1 MSKKKATMTLKD
13 FHGGS
18 IPSDLPLPSAPG
30 VTVRPVDRGGFDRQ
44 GSWGNSMGR
53 SDHRLRPASAGS
65 SRNLDEKTPFLSH
78 SSHIGRNFDEDER
91 KPLDGASGPRRTV
104 GDDSFRA
111 QTSRVGEPKTDNL
124 PGARVGNRAASSPAY
139 QISSGLPGSS
149 YAGRVGEVHN
159 ARLNSQTFSG
169 SRSYGSNYP
178 ISAGNAGQAV
188 SGSYPNAWGL
198 GKETTIKKEP
208 APAAWSAPDA
218 ASKLAHASA
227 LEKVSSGRWSSK
239 QHGHPVKDAEVLG
252 HTESEAEFEH
262 NANNIYSKKTY
273 NRLDVAGD
281 SKNYDIA
288 LVMHTERS
296 LAIDDGIHG
305 GGKEMP
311 TYDRARSTIRVESYE
326 RNTSVA
332 ANGFQSLHPSGKSGG
347 TQLQSTLPSE
357 SSERPKLKLL
367 PRSKPLENLELP
379 VDYKQGYEQTSSR
392 PQMED
397 IVVYGPKSP
406 IQSSVA
412 GSPVGDRTPERPK
425 LNLKPRSQ
433 PLEQHEGNGEA
444 KSKGMTLRLMNCMLL
459 NVLRCTFDAGCLVIP
474 FSGSLKMVVIWK
486 RGTVFGGARP
496 REVMVLYDSSP
507 IRFTAS
513 CPALAINCSAVDGL
527 GSVPS
532 SNQLVLKER
541 GVEDDVSNYESQPP
555 VRVKEASPKADT
567 FLHVTPAS
575 YSEKAE
581 GIPTDQRI
589 GKYPD
594 RRDHQLNGERTDSQR
609 RSRQNEIRRNSKD
622 VEKHRNQQQKQ
633 PQERPLSPETWRK
646 PVEHAKPA
654 TPDAP
659 PLRYGK
665 AASAVELAQA
675 FSKSVSDP
683 TVADRLPGPRG
694 IPSRNQMPFSRLM
707 GPTPR
712 PQINGY

>member
-159 ARLNSQTFSG
+159 ASFW
-169 SRSYGSNYP
+169 
-178 ISAGNAGQAV
+178 I
-188 SGSYPNAWGL
+188 YPNAWGL

-227 LEKVSSGRWSSK
+227 LEKVSSGRWSSQK
-239 QHGHPVKDAEVLG
+239 PGNPVKDAEVLG

-288 LVMHTERS
+288 L
-296 LAIDDGIHG
+296 
-305 GGKEMP
+305 
-311 TYDRARSTIRVESYE
+311 
-326 RNTSVA
+326 
-332 ANGFQSLHPSGKSGG
+332 SLHPSGKSGG
-347 TQLQSTLPSE
+347 TQFQSTLPSE

-397 IVVYGPKSP
+397 IAVYGPKSP

-444 KSKGMTLRLMNCMLL
+444 K
-459 NVLRCTFDAGCLVIP
+459 
-474 FSGSLKMVVIWK
+474 

-496 REVMVLYDSSP
+496 REV
-507 IRFTAS
+507 
-513 CPALAINCSAVDGL
+513 
-527 GSVPS
+527 
-532 SNQLVLKER
+532 VLKER
-541 GVEDDVSNYESQPP
+541 GIEDDVSNYESQPP

-581 GIPTDQRI
+581 EKEPAKLKFGETIRTLRSTEISNRSSHKRGLCHQRL
-589 GKYPD
+589 GAN
-594 RRDHQLNGERTDSQR
+594 QSSM
-609 RSRQNEIRRNSKD
+609 RSR
-622 VEKHRNQQQKQ
+622 
-633 PQERPLSPETWRK
+633 
-646 PVEHAKPA
+646 
-654 TPDAP
+654 P
-659 PLRYGK
+659 PLMPRHCDTGK
-665 AASAVELAQA
+665 QLQQLSLPRPSQ
-675 FSKSVSDP
+675 KSVSDP

>member
-44 GSWGNSMGR
+44 G
-53 SDHRLRPASAGS
+53 H
-65 SRNLDEKTPFLSH
+65 
-78 SSHIGRNFDEDER
+78 
-91 KPLDGASGPRRTV
+91 GAIQWEV
-104 GDDSFRA
+104 GDDGFRA
-111 QTSRVGEPKTDNL
+111 QTSRVGEPKIDNL

-159 ARLNSQTFSG
+159 TRLNSQTFSG
-169 SRSYGSNYP
+169 SRSYGSNHP
-178 ISAGNAGQAV
+178 ISPGNAGQAV

-262 NANNIYSKKTY
+262 NANNMYSKKTY
-273 NRLDVAGD
+273 NRLDVVGD

-296 LAIDDGIHG
+296 LAIDDGTHG

-326 RNTSVA
+326 RNTSVP

-347 TQLQSTLPSE
+347 TQFQSTLPSE

-397 IVVYGPKSP
+397 SAVYGPKRP

-444 KSKGMTLRLMNCMLL
+444 K
-459 NVLRCTFDAGCLVIP
+459 
-474 FSGSLKMVVIWK
+474 

-496 REVMVLYDSSP
+496 REV
-507 IRFTAS
+507 
-513 CPALAINCSAVDGL
+513 
-527 GSVPS
+527 
-532 SNQLVLKER
+532 VLKER

-555 VRVKEASPKADT
+555 LRVKETSPKADT
-567 FLHVTPAS
+567 FVHVTPAS

-594 RRDHQLNGERTDSQR
+594 RRDHQLNGDRTDSQR
-609 RSRQNEIRRNSKD
+609 RSRQNEIRRNNKD
-622 VEKHRNQQQKQ
+622 IEKHRNQQQKQ
-633 PQERPLSPETWRK
+633 PQERPPSPETWRK

-683 TVADRLPGPRG
+683 TVADHLPGPRG
-694 IPSRNQMPFSRLM
+694 IPSRNQMPFFS
-707 GPTPR
+707 T
-712 PQINGY
+712 NGSHTKASD

>member
-91 KPLDGASGPRRTV
+91 KPLDGASG
-104 GDDSFRA
+104 
-111 QTSRVGEPKTDNL
+111 
-124 PGARVGNRAASSPAY
+124 
-139 QISSGLPGSS
+139 
-149 YAGRVGEVHN
+149 RVGEVHN

-239 QHGHPVKDAEVLG
+239 QPGNPVKDAEVLG

-296 LAIDDGIHG
+296 LAIDDGTHG

-311 TYDRARSTIRVESYE
+311 TYDKARSTIRVESYE
-326 RNTSVA
+326 RNTSVP

-347 TQLQSTLPSE
+347 TQFQSTLPSE
-357 SSERPKLKLL
+357 SSFVEVA
-367 PRSKPLENLELP
+367 SK
-379 VDYKQGYEQTSSR
+379 
-392 PQMED
+392 
-397 IVVYGPKSP
+397 
-406 IQSSVA
+406 IQ
-412 GSPVGDRTPERPK
+412 
-425 LNLKPRSQ
+425 
-433 PLEQHEGNGEA
+433 
-444 KSKGMTLRLMNCMLL
+444 TLRE
-459 NVLRCTFDAGCLVIP
+459 F
-474 FSGSLKMVVIWK
+474 
-486 RGTVFGGARP
+486 
-496 REVMVLYDSSP
+496 
-507 IRFTAS
+507 
-513 CPALAINCSAVDGL
+513 
-527 GSVPS
+527 
-532 SNQLVLKER
+532 
-541 GVEDDVSNYESQPP
+541 
-555 VRVKEASPKADT
+555 
-567 FLHVTPAS
+567 
-575 YSEKAE
+575 
-581 GIPTDQRI
+581 RI
-589 GKYPD
+589 TG
-594 RRDHQLNGERTDSQR
+594 
-609 RSRQNEIRRNSKD
+609 
-622 VEKHRNQQQKQ
+622 
-633 PQERPLSPETWRK
+633 
-646 PVEHAKPA
+646 
-654 TPDAP
+654 
-659 PLRYGK
+659 
-665 AASAVELAQA
+665 
-675 FSKSVSDP
+675 
-683 TVADRLPGPRG
+683 
-694 IPSRNQMPFSRLM
+694 
-707 GPTPR
+707 
-712 PQINGY
+712 

>member
-104 GDDSFRA
+104 GDDSCRA

-124 PGARVGNRAASSPAY
+124 PGARVGSRAASSPAY
-139 QISSGLPGSS
+139 QISSGLPGGS

-188 SGSYPNAWGL
+188 SGSYPNAWGI
-198 GKETTIKKEP
+198 GKETPIKKEP
-208 APAAWSAPDA
+208 VSAAWSAPDA

-239 QHGHPVKDAEVLG
+239 QHGHPLKDAEVFG
-252 HTESEAEFEH
+252 HTETEAEFEH
-262 NANNIYSKKTY
+262 NANNMFSKKTF

-296 LAIDDGIHG
+296 LAVDDGIHG

-311 TYDRARSTIRVESYE
+311 TCDRARPTIRVESYD
-326 RNTSVA
+326 RNTSIA

-347 TQLQSTLPSE
+347 TQFPSTLPSE

-397 IVVYGPKSP
+397 SVVYGPKSP

-412 GSPVGDRTPERPK
+412 GSPISDRTPERPK

-444 KSKGMTLRLMNCMLL
+444 K
-459 NVLRCTFDAGCLVIP
+459 
-474 FSGSLKMVVIWK
+474 

-496 REVMVLYDSSP
+496 REV
-507 IRFTAS
+507 
-513 CPALAINCSAVDGL
+513 
-527 GSVPS
+527 
-532 SNQLVLKER
+532 VLKER
-541 GVEDDVSNYESQPP
+541 GIEDDVSNYDSQPP
-555 VRVKEASPKADT
+555 LRVKEASPKADT
-567 FLHVTPAS
+567 FMHVTPAS

-609 RSRQNEIRRNSKD
+609 RSRQNEIRRNNKD
-622 VEKHRNQQQKQ
+622 IEKHRNQQQKQ
-633 PQERPLSPETWRK
+633 PQERPPSPETWRK
-646 PVEHAKPA
+646 PVEQAKPPS
-654 TPDAP
+654 PDAP

-683 TVADRLPGPRG
+683 TVSDRLPGPRG

>member
-1 MSKKKATMTLKD
+1 MCGNTD
-13 FHGGS
+13 R
-18 IPSDLPLPSAPG
+18 
-30 VTVRPVDRGGFDRQ
+30 TVRPVDRGGFDRQ

-149 YAGRVGEVHN
+149 YAGR
-159 ARLNSQTFSG
+159 
-169 SRSYGSNYP
+169 
-178 ISAGNAGQAV
+178 AV

-239 QHGHPVKDAEVLG
+239 QHGPVKDAEVLG

-347 TQLQSTLPSE
+347 TQFQSTLPSE

-379 VDYKQGYEQTSSR
+379 VDYKQ
-392 PQMED
+392 
-397 IVVYGPKSP
+397 
-406 IQSSVA
+406 
-412 GSPVGDRTPERPK
+412 
-425 LNLKPRSQ
+425 
-433 PLEQHEGNGEA
+433 
-444 KSKGMTLRLMNCMLL
+444 
-459 NVLRCTFDAGCLVIP
+459 
-474 FSGSLKMVVIWK
+474 
-486 RGTVFGGARP
+486 
-496 REVMVLYDSSP
+496 
-507 IRFTAS
+507 
-513 CPALAINCSAVDGL
+513 
-527 GSVPS
+527 
-532 SNQLVLKER
+532 VLKER
-541 GVEDDVSNYESQPP
+541 GIEDDVSNYESQPP

-609 RSRQNEIRRNSKD
+609 RSRQNEIRRNNKD

-654 TPDAP
+654 TPDA
-659 PLRYGK
+659 RRCDTGK
-665 AASAVELAQA
+665 QLQQLSL
-675 FSKSVSDP
+675 
-683 TVADRLPGPRG
+683 
-694 IPSRNQMPFSRLM
+694 
-707 GPTPR
+707 PR
-712 PQINGY
+712 PSQNQYQIQPLLTVYLVLEAFQVAIRCLFLD